1 MKAFLANDSVY
12 ALEQATTGVAMST
25 SELVIDGMS
34 CFAGRLTV
42 SEALTWVDGVE
53 ALGETETVGL
63 PQALGRVLARVVAA
77 SADLPDFARAA
88 MDGYALRAC
97 DVEGAGAYAPLPL
110 RVVGDSRPGRA
121 SGVSVGLGEAVR
133 ILTGAPM
140 PDGADAVLPIE
151 QVQPRGD
158 NIEALAPVAEGMHV
172 SPRGEDLAKGEIGL
186 QAGRRLRPQDVG
198 LLSALGSPAVEV
210 RRRPRVRLLITGGEV
225 VPPEEALEQARVHDA
240 NGPMLSALIARDGGE
255 LESLQ
260 RLGDDRAALV
270 AALSAPGADLLLVSG
285 GSSVGDED
293 YGPGVLRELGELAI
307 RGVAMRPGSPVGM
320 GRIGACPVFLLS
332 GNPVA
337 CLLQYDLFAGRA
349 LRRLGGLAPGWP
361 YACRR
366 LRLSRKVSSAPGR
379 LDICRVR
386 VDGGQAVPITASG
399 ASLLTTVTRADG
411 FVLVPDAME
420 GYAEGTEVDV
430 FLYDPCAEEPL

>member
-1 MKAFLANDSVY
+1 
-12 ALEQATTGVAMST
+12 MSS
-25 SELVIDGMS
+25 SELVIDGMR
-34 CFAGRLTV
+34 CFAGRLT
-42 SEALTWVDGVE
+42 AVE
-53 ALGETETVGL
+53 ALGWVDAVEALAGTETVDL
-63 PQALGRVLARVVAA
+63 LQAPGRVLACAVTAA
-77 SADLPDFARAA
+77 ADLPHFARAA
-88 MDGYALRAC
+88 MDGYALRAR
-97 DVEGAGAYAPLPL
+97 DVEGANAYAPLPL
-110 RVVGDSRPGRA
+110 KVVGDARPGRA
-121 SGVSVGLGEAVR
+121 SGEVVGVGEAVR
-133 ILTGAPM
+133 ILTGAPL

-151 QVQPRGD
+151 QVQARGAA
-158 NIEALAPVAEGMHV
+158 IEALAPVAEGMHV
-172 SPRGEDLAKGEIGL
+172 SPRGEDLAAGDVGL

-198 LLSALGSPAVEV
+198 LLAALGYAEVQV

-225 VPPEEALEQARVHDA
+225 VPPAQVLEDARIHDA
-240 NGPMLSALIARDGGE
+240 NGPMLSALVGRDGGE

-293 YGPGVLRELGELAI
+293 YGPGVLSELGELNI

-320 GRIGACPVFLLS
+320 GHIGSCPVFLLS

-349 LRRLGGLAPGWP
+349 LRRLAGLAPGWP
-361 YACRR
+361 YARRR
-366 LRLSRKVSSAPGR
+366 LRLARKVSSAPGR

-386 VDGGQAVPITASG
+386 IDGEQAVPITASG

-411 FVLVPDAME
+411 FVLVPDALE
-420 GYAEGTEVDV
+420 GFAEGSEVDV